1 MQWPGRRRP
10 ASPYLIHIFRL
21 ADKQIPEMHN
31 STQDTLEQSP
41 GDTPAH
47 PLRANASR
55 DASAVG
61 RYGTRNLSEFQE

>member
-1 MQWPGRRRP
+1 
-10 ASPYLIHIFRL
+10 
-21 ADKQIPEMHN
+21 MHN